1 MNIKTVKTRQI
12 KKMIVLLYKVRV
24 LLYNNSADGVRA

>member
-1 MNIKTVKTRQI
+1 MIFSQT

-24 LLYNNSADGVRA
+24 LLYNDSADGVRV